1 MGKPKC
7 ILEIVNPDDV
17 LVVGVNNKW
26 FRTFTSS
33 SDRYPLKI
41 EIPPLFLNEQW
52 NLVTGAYTNVA
63 LVGKNDAKVE
73 YKVLLDNNEVVH
85 VVYTT
90 EVQPETFSITF
101 KDTFSLL
108 ARKVEKGV
116 SGDTKRRNRFDD
128 LMAWQRDAPPP
139 LPETPEGEAEG
150 EAEAEGDPPQSAP
163 PSGRR
168 IGG

>member
-1 MGKPKC
+1 MPKPTC
-7 ILEIVNPDDV
+7 ILEVVNPDDV
-17 LVVGVNNKW
+17 LVIGINNKW

-41 EIPPLFLNEQW
+41 KIPTLFLNEQW
-52 NLVTGAYTNVA
+52 NLITGAYTNVA

-73 YKVLLDNNEVVH
+73 YKVLLDANEVVH

-108 ARKVEKGV
+108 SRKVDKGV

-128 LMAWQRDAPPP
+128 LMAWQRDTPPP
-139 LPETPEGEAEG
+139 LPETPEGEGADE
-150 EAEAEGDPPQSAP
+150 EEPPSPP

>member
-7 ILEIVNPDDV
+7 ILEVVNPDDV
-17 LVVGVNNKW
+17 LVVGINNKW
-26 FRTFTSS
+26 YRTFTSS

-52 NLVTGAYTNVA
+52 NLISGGYTNDA
-63 LVGKNDAKVE
+63 KHEKNYAKVE
-73 YKVLLDNNEVVH
+73 YKVLLDNSEVVH

-101 KDTFSLL
+101 KDTFSLH

-116 SGDTKRRNRFDD
+116 SGDTKRRNRFND
-128 LMAWQRDAPPP
+128 LMAWQRDTPPP
-139 LPETPEGEAEG
+139 LPEDAEG
-150 EAEAEGDPPQSAP
+150 QAEAEDEGQEPPPGP